1 MSELP
6 LDPIFPNLTREDY
19 IKNIK
24 MMVTSHNE
32 VVDLIIEKGGLYG
45 LEIPRKKAGHHFKA
59 RY

>member
-6 LDPIFPNLTREDY
+6 LDPIFPNLTKEDY

-32 VVDLIIEKGGLYG
+32 VVDFIVQKGKLYD
-45 LEIPRKKAGHHFKA
+45 LKILRKKPAVA
-59 RY
+59 IN

>member
-45 LEIPRKKAGHHFKA
+45 S
-59 RY
+59 